1 MPWSGIWL
9 TGLRG
14 GGGGGGMTYWLCQAM
29 ILIWLIRHV
38 CLLFSFAKPIPI
50 HICCLV
56 NLRISKFSIRNKTYT
71 DCNICRI
78 CFSFLIFSA
87 KYMKNGS
94 LVSVLECKWTQL
106 NLVSVHDRYMF
117 FFASKLNKLLYVKQ
131 VMQTPIDTSSF
142 NLN

>member
-1 MPWSGIWL
+1 MIAFGEFSLEDEWQKIAVYSFSMVKLNTDYKEKRQLINLSSFQMPWSGILL

-14 GGGGGGMTYWLCQAM
+14 GGGDMTYWLCQAM

-38 CLLFSFAKPIPI
+38 GLLFSFAKPIPI

-78 CFSFLIFSA
+78 FFFVFDIQCQIHEQWVIGFSFR
-87 KYMKNGS
+87 M
-94 LVSVLECKWTQL
+94 
-106 NLVSVHDRYMF
+106 
-117 FFASKLNKLLYVKQ
+117 
-131 VMQTPIDTSSF
+131 
-142 NLN
+142 